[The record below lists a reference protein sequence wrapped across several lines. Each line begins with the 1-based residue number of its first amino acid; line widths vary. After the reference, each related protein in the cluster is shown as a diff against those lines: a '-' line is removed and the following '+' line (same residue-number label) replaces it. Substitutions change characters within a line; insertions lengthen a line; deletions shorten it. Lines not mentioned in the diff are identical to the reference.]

1 MTRGLL
7 LLAVILAGSEAS
19 ECEEAAGRI
28 DLQTLADAGTITAPP
43 FCFKVPVVADCDQY
57 YYFSDQY
64 NKHTLCYLDEAGAC
78 KGRLVCGP
86 SSLPPSPSPP
96 TMPPTPPSPPTN
108 PPRRPPSAPR
118 MPPLPPLPPPSSP
131 HMPPSSPRMPPRSPA
146 EACGAAEGRVDL
158 LDLVQA
164 GTITAPPFCYK
175 VTVLADCSM
184 RALRWTG
191 AASRGLARPGH
202 VASQALASA

>member
-28 DLQTLADAGTITAPP
+28 DLQTLAD
-43 FCFKVPVVADCDQY
+43 
-57 YYFSDQY
+57 
-64 NKHTLCYLDEAGAC
+64 
-78 KGRLVCGP
+78 
-86 SSLPPSPSPP
+86 
-96 TMPPTPPSPPTN
+96 
-108 PPRRPPSAPR
+108 
-118 MPPLPPLPPPSSP
+118 
-131 HMPPSSPRMPPRSPA
+131 
-146 EACGAAEGRVDL
+146 
-158 LDLVQA
+158 A